1 VGHGACTKAFGV
13 CMQMEKKVGVQTYS
27 GQINEYFKIRRLTAF
42 LEYPKHPPPFPE
54 DMIEF
59 PTLRVHPI
67 LVPELDEVGKDE
79 SPNPEDLSN
88 PFIYALPWLEMKS
101 ELNVGDP
108 EAFP

>member
-1 VGHGACTKAFGV
+1 
-13 CMQMEKKVGVQTYS
+13 MLQIEKKVGVQTYP
-27 GQINEYFKIRRLTAF
+27 GQSREFYKLRRLSAF
-42 LEYPKHPPPFPE
+42 LEYPKHPQPFPE

-67 LVPELDEVGKDE
+67 LVPELEDVEKDE
-79 SPNPEDLSN
+79 KPNPEDLSS

>member
-1 VGHGACTKAFGV
+1 
-13 CMQMEKKVGVQTYS
+13 MQIEKKVGVQTHS
-27 GQINEYFKIRRLTAF
+27 GHRMTEFFKLRRLSAF
-42 LEYPKHPPPFPE
+42 LEYPKHPQPFPP
-54 DMIEF
+54 DMVEF

-67 LVPELDEVGKDE
+67 LVPELEDVEKDE
-79 SPNPEDLSN
+79 NPDPEDLSN